1 MGTAR
6 SRSAGAAYLGK
17 FVEEMKATGFI
28 AAQLRASGQPDAQ
41 VAPPA

>member
-6 SRSAGAAYLGK
+6 GRPAGAAYLGR
-17 FVEEMKATGFI
+17 FIEEMKATGFI